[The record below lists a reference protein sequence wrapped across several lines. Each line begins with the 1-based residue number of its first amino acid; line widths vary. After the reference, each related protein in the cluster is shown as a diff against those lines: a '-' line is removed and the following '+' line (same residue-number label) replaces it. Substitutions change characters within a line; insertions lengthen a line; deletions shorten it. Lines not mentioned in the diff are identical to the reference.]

1 MRRNKDMEYLHDIM
15 TKIDQRLDDVEIILA
30 KQEENLK
37 MHMKRSDTLEGMVEL
52 LKKDVWLVRGAG
64 ALITVL
70 GIAASIYSA
79 LK

>member
-1 MRRNKDMEYLHDIM
+1 MEYLHDVM
-15 TKIDQRLDDVEIILA
+15 AKIDQRLDDVEIILA

-37 MHMKRSDTLEGMVEL
+37 MHMKRSDTLEGMVDM

-64 ALITVL
+64 ALITIL
-70 GIAASIYSA
+70 GILASIYSA